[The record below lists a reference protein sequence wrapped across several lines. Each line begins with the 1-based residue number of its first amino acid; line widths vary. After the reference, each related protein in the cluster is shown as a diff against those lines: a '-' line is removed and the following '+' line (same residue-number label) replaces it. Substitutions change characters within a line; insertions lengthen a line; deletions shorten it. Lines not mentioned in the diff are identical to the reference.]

1 MLLLQDSQLKHYIYD
16 LFIAGTET
24 TSSTLYWCLLCLLNY
39 PEAQKKLRDE
49 IISVVGKVTFD
60 AMFLY

>member
-1 MLLLQDSQLKHYIYD
+1 MKHYIYD